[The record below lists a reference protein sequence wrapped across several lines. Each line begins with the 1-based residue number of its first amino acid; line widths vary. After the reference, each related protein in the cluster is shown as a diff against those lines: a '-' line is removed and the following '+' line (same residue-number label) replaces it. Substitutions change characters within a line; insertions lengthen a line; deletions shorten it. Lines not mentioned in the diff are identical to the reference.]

1 MFLSEEKNKKI
12 FYFLFYAVLTVLAIY
27 LFFKYVLKCIIPFV
41 IAFLLAFITRKPV
54 NFLCN
59 KFKFKKT
66 FAVFAV
72 NASVVGLIFSL
83 LYYICGKILS
93 ELGVLITHITPER
106 IEGFSNRI
114 SLGIF
119 NFTNSFLPS
128 FSQSINYWVSVF
140 LKNFDTFA
148 TNTAKNML
156 PYLADTLINIFSKL
170 PGVFLFTGVTLISF
184 FYISNDYKT
193 VTRFFTS
200 QFSSKHLK
208 FLSEIKEQ
216 FLTTVFGILR
226 AYFILMLM
234 TFLECL
240 AGFSVLGIQYATLL
254 AFITA
259 LIDILPILGA
269 GTILIP
275 WGITNLV
282 LGNYRLG
289 LSIISLYVIII
300 VIRQFAEPKILG
312 GFVGLHPLATI
323 ISMYFGIK
331 LAGIS
336 GLFLFPLAVVII
348 KNLNES
354 GSIHLY
360 KNLTPDNSE
369 AKTLARK
376 KLKSLSETNFFVD
389 K

>member
-1 MFLSEEKNKKI
+1 MFLPEDKHKKVFYI
-12 FYFLFYAVLTVLAIY
+12 FFYAVLAVLTTY
-27 LFFKYVLKCIIPFV
+27 LFFKYILKCIIPFV
-41 IAFLLAFITRKPV
+41 IAFTLAFITRKPV

-66 FAVFAV
+66 FAVFTV

-83 LYYICGKILS
+83 IYYICGKILS
-93 ELGVLITHITPER
+93 ELGVLITSITPEK
-106 IEGFSNRI
+106 IGAFSERI
-114 SLGIF
+114 SAGIF
-119 NFTNSFLPS
+119 NFTDSFFPS
-128 FSQSINYWVSVF
+128 FSPAINEWVAVF

-148 TNTAKNML
+148 INTAKNFL
-156 PYLADTLINIFSKL
+156 PYLADTVINIFSKL
-170 PGVFLFTGVTLISF
+170 PGAFLFTGVTVISF
-184 FYISNDYKT
+184 FYISGDYKT
-193 VTRFFTS
+193 VTRFFTC
-200 QFSSKHLK
+200 QFSPKRLK
-208 FLSEIKEQ
+208 FLTEIKEQ
-216 FLTTVFGILR
+216 FLTTVFGIMR

-259 LIDILPILGA
+259 IIDILPILGT
-269 GTILIP
+269 GTVLIP
-275 WGITNLV
+275 WGITSLV

-331 LAGIS
+331 LAGLS
-336 GLFLFPLAVVII
+336 GLFLFPLGVVII

-360 KNLTPDNSE
+360 KNLTPDDSE
-369 AKTLARK
+369 TKTLARK